1 MNFESFRESKTGTLK
16 KLEKAS
22 ALSASDKP
30 EDQDRAREYRVAADF
45 KSWRNQKRSGKLK
58 EGGIPKQSKPNEP
71 YDGGKPVEEEVGIS
85 SAAAMEKARQEAKL
99 RKKEQDAVRKEKE
112 AVKKEEDQLER
123 ALDTFEKGEKERI
136 VKGMKKSSKDLKNR
150 YGKDWKSVMYAT
162 ATKKAKEEG
171 DTSKSDKR
179 YAYEEF
185 EDVAEYFYNEGIN
198 EEGLDIIIEEV
209 GLEEFVDFVEER
221 SARKMNVRT
230 KGSIKKQTAKDTEAE
245 EKRRKAKTH
254 EYKETHKKKPR
265 VGAPSY
271 STKVTGAVKK
281 AKAKQPTKKAS
292 KEGIRTKIAG
302 AVKKGV
308 ERHKS
313 AVKKSKFASGVK
325 SGAKSVGKFIRDVD
339 SVLKVNKKTT
349 VNMQSYEPELPMIDE
364 LNRYGKETGKATGS
378 LNKRPGSPVKGN
390 KNEPASAVSSVRRS
404 IRRETG
410 RPEGQQKKKRGAK
423 VDPQAYGQ
431 PETSVQRIKKYLEKK
446 RAAQADPSQ
455 GRYPPGSRKD

>member
-85 SAAAMEKARQEAKL
+85 STEKMQKAMKDAQLK
-99 RKKEQDAVRKEKE
+99 KKEDE
-112 AVKKEEDQLER
+112 AV
-123 ALDTFEKGEKERI
+123 
-136 VKGMKKSSKDLKNR
+136 
-150 YGKDWKSVMYAT
+150 
-162 ATKKAKEEG
+162 
-171 DTSKSDKR
+171 
-179 YAYEEF
+179 
-185 EDVAEYFYNEGIN
+185 
-198 EEGLDIIIEEV
+198 
-209 GLEEFVDFVEER
+209 
-221 SARKMNVRT
+221 
-230 KGSIKKQTAKDTEAE
+230 
-245 EKRRKAKTH
+245 
-254 EYKETHKKKPR
+254 
-265 VGAPSY
+265 
-271 STKVTGAVKK
+271 

-325 SGAKSVGKFIRDVD
+325 SGVKSVGKFIRDVD

-423 VDPQAYGQ
+423 VDPKAYGQ